1 MSVRLGSMRALAMTY
16 PGIMG
21 SSLVFEFA
29 QIFRLFWQ
37 RIIRKTTENRE
48 IRFRSSSLKRDV
60 VKSEEVQRMGSRKWC
75 DIMQQLLH
83 KENKCLQD
91 LFSLS
96 EKDSAIPPSDD
107 RGLEYHKWPGGNE

>member
-1 MSVRLGSMRALAMTY
+1 
-16 PGIMG
+16 
-21 SSLVFEFA
+21 
-29 QIFRLFWQ
+29 
-37 RIIRKTTENRE
+37 
-48 IRFRSSSLKRDV
+48 
-60 VKSEEVQRMGSRKWC
+60 MGSRKWR

-107 RGLEYHKWPGGNE
+107 RGLEYHKWPGGNEQGATDHCFFLQQDWRPLSETKKGSVQNK